1 MARLVSQAKLG
12 YYPTPPEVV
21 DHLRQAFVFDSGARL
36 LDPCCGNGEALAEI
50 ARGQAVETFGI
61 ELERDRYVAAEKT
74 LGHVLWGDALKEVSI
89 SAGFDMLYL
98 NPPYDFDEGEGKR
111 LEHRFLTRYRRA
123 VAPQGLIIMVF
134 PLSALRSDP
143 LRNEIA
149 RLSGLEVFA
158 FPEGELFERFHQ
170 LILMGWKKTAT
181 DAQFRHHLSFLEG
194 VAACDPDELP
204 GRLKATAELS
214 RLDVHRAHPDHPLEF
229 RSQRL
234 DPERVLAFVEGSV
247 LWKEFFSQ
255 VEPPSMADV
264 TPLVPM
270 RQGHLAMLV
279 AAGFCNGAEIKDPED
294 SSRTLLVKGTVQA
307 TSSVEAKEE
316 TDTHDI
322 TRIIHTHKIRIRMLS
337 VSEGTIEEIE

>member
-21 DHLRQAFVFDSGARL
+21 DHLRQVLVFDSGARL
-36 LDPCCGNGEALAEI
+36 LDPCCGAGEALAEI
-50 ARGQAVETFGI
+50 AKDHPVETFGI
-61 ELERDRYVAAEKT
+61 ELERDRYVAAEET
-74 LGHVLWGDALKEVSI
+74 LGHVLWGDALKEVSV

-123 VAPQGLIIMVF
+123 VAPQGLIVMVF
-134 PLSALRSDP
+134 PLSALRSEP

-149 RLSGLEVFA
+149 RLSALEVFA

-170 LILMGWKKTAT
+170 LLLLGWKKTAT
-181 DAQFRHHLSFLEG
+181 DAQFRHHLSLLEDVAGADPG
-194 VAACDPDELP
+194 VIP
-204 GRLKATAELS
+204 GRLKSTAELS
-214 RLDVHRAHPDHPLEF
+214 RLEVRMVHSDYPLEF

-234 DPERVLAFVEGSV
+234 DPERVLAFVENSV
-247 LWKEFFSQ
+247 LWKEFFAQ

-279 AAGFCNGAEIKDPED
+279 AAGFCNGAEIKDPENP
-294 SSRTLLVKGTVQA
+294 SRTLLVKGTVQA
-307 TSSVEAKEE
+307 SSSVESQEE
-316 TDTHDI
+316 TDTHDV
-322 TRIIHTHKIRIRMLS
+322 THIIHSHKIRIRMLS

>member
-21 DHLRQAFVFDSGARL
+21 DHLRQALAFEPGARL
-36 LDPCCGNGEALAEI
+36 FDPCCGDGEALAEI
-50 ARGQAVETFGI
+50 AKDQPVETYGI
-61 ELERDRYVAAEKT
+61 ELERDRFTKAEEA
-74 LGHVLWGDALKEVSI
+74 LSHVLWGDALKEVSV
-89 SAGFDMLYL
+89 SSGFDMLYL

-123 VAPQGLIIMVF
+123 VAPQGLIVMVF
-134 PLSALRSDP
+134 PLSALRSEP

-158 FPEGELFERFHQ
+158 FPEGELFDRFHQ
-170 LILMGWKKTAT
+170 LVLMGRKKTTT
-181 DAQFRHHLSFLEG
+181 DAQFRHQLSFLESIAG
-194 VAACDPDELP
+194 VDPGKLQT
-204 GRLKATAELS
+204 TAELPC
-214 RLDVHRAHPDHPLEF
+214 LDVRKVHSDNPLEF

-234 DPERVLAFVEGSV
+234 DPERVLAFVESSV

-255 VEPPSMADV
+255 VEPPSMTDV
-264 TPLVPM
+264 TLLVPM

-307 TSSVEAKEE
+307 TSVESKEE
-316 TDTHDI
+316 TDTHDV
-322 TRIIHTHKIRIRMLS
+322 THIIHTHKIRIRMLS